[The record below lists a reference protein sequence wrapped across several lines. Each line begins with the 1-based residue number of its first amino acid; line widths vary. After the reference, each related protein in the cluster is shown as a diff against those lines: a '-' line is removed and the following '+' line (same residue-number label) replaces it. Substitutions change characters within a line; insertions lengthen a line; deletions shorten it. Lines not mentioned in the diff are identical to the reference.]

1 MVTDMASGDRDCS
14 AGLVIARGLEE
25 LGERLLVSACDVAD
39 GLCSSEVAVVLELGS
54 TGKRHSNGSETGRKR
69 EASP

>member
-1 MVTDMASGDRDCS
+1 MVIEMASGDRDCS
-14 AGLVIARGLEE
+14 VGLVIAGGLEE
-25 LGERLLVSACDVAD
+25 LEEGLLVSTCDVVD

-54 TGKRHSNGSETGRKR
+54 IGKRHSNGSETGRKR